1 MQYNH
6 EHLLT
11 EKQVA
16 QILSCTVSA
25 LRKWRRER
33 RGPKFTKLYRLIR
46 YRDCD
51 VASFVEQHL
60 CDSNVQPVEE
70 RKN

>member
-1 MQYNH
+1 M
-6 EHLLT
+6 HLLT
-11 EKQVA
+11 EREVA
-16 QILSCTVSA
+16 QTLNCTVSA
-25 LRKWRRER
+25 LRKWRREQ

-60 CDSNVQPVEE
+60 CDSNVLPAEE